1 MVPKDIMERAVTEV
15 LINKRAFYAV
25 AKEFQIP
32 HVTLR
37 RYCLKHGKEN
47 NDGSNKVTL
56 SRYGYFNNRS
66 VFTPSQEILLAEYL
80 LKALALYNGLTPEDV
95 RKLAYNYAAQAG
107 LAMPG
112 SWVNAKQAGA
122 DWFSAFLKRHPELAL
137 RTQENTS
144 LSRATSFNRH
154 NVNTFYDKYS
164 SLLERYCFTPEKIWN
179 LDETGCTTV
188 QKTKKII
195 AATGIKQVGAMVS
208 SERGILITLCCAINP
223 LSAHDV
229 YIRHSQTLSQCA

>member
-1 MVPKDIMERAVTEV
+1 MERAVTEV
-15 LINKRAFYAV
+15 LINKWACYAV

-66 VFTPSQEILLAEYL
+66 VFTPGQEILLAEYL
-80 LKALALYNGLTPEDV
+80 LKASALYYGLTPEDV

-107 LAMPG
+107 LAMPS

-137 RTQENTS
+137 RTPENTS
-144 LSRATSFNRH
+144 LSRSTSFNRH
-154 NVNTFYDKYS
+154 NLNNKYS

-195 AATGIKQVGAMVS
+195 AATGIKQVGAIVS
-208 SERGILITLCCAINP
+208 SERGILVTLCCAINAVGNALPPMLIFPRVHCKDQP
-223 LSAHDV
+223 LH
-229 YIRHSQTLSQCA
+229 

>member
-1 MVPKDIMERAVTEV
+1 MERAVTEV
-15 LINKRAFYAV
+15 LINKRACYAV

-66 VFTPSQEILLAEYL
+66 VFTPGQEILLAEYL
-80 LKALALYNGLTPEDV
+80 LKASVLYYGLTPENV

-107 LAMPG
+107 LAMPS

-137 RTQENTS
+137 RTPENTS

-164 SLLERYCFTPEKIWN
+164 SLLERYCFIPEKI
-179 LDETGCTTV
+179 
-188 QKTKKII
+188 
-195 AATGIKQVGAMVS
+195 
-208 SERGILITLCCAINP
+208 
-223 LSAHDV
+223 
-229 YIRHSQTLSQCA
+229 